1 MMVIKMRAFIAFD
14 FPEELKSKLYEI
26 QNLLKNISNKGS
38 WVNKNNF
45 HLTLKF
51 LGEIDLTYVE
61 DINKI
66 LKNISEQTRPLNIK
80 LNELGYFN
88 KRDNE
93 YRVLWTG
100 LDGDLNR
107 LNSVYNL
114 LEGEM
119 DKIGFPRERRK
130 FSPHITLVRRFKSNL
145 DFNKIKE
152 YVKPYLE
159 SQYVLDNL
167 VLMKSEGI
175 MNKRVYTPIV
185 SYKLIKGEMDNNHRQ
200 VCGYFALAY

>member
-1 MMVIKMRAFIAFD
+1 MRAFIAFD

-167 VLMKSEGI
+167 VLMKSEVI

-185 SYKLIKGEMDNNHRQ
+185 SYKLIKGEIGQ
-200 VCGYFALAY
+200 